1 MGLQIDRSLV
11 CRGALG
17 VAIFAGAASAQPEVP
32 DAHFVIVQT
41 SIRVAGL
48 TSAEIRQI
56 KAEVE
61 KTSFDTPDSWEDEL
75 RARRVSSGASEMLV
89 VRGTRLLCGG
99 TGNCQVWVFVRLKNQ
114 WKPTIGQ
121 QAPIASG
128 LAFEDETNHGVNN
141 LLLVANLGGD
151 KDRYTR
157 YRFDGKFYRPEE
169 CLDVEASDDPSGE
182 PKVTKVRCE

>member
-1 MGLQIDRSLV
+1 MGLQIDRSFV
-11 CRGALG
+11 CHGALG
-17 VAIFAGAASAQPEVP
+17 IAIFAGAAFAQPEVP

-48 TSAEIRQI
+48 TSAEMRQI
-56 KAEVE
+56 KAEAE

-99 TGNCQVWVFVRLKNQ
+99 TGNCQVWVFVRL
-114 WKPTIGQ
+114 
-121 QAPIASG
+121 
-128 LAFEDETNHGVNN
+128 AFEDEANNGVSN
-141 LLLVANLGGD
+141 LLLVADLGGG